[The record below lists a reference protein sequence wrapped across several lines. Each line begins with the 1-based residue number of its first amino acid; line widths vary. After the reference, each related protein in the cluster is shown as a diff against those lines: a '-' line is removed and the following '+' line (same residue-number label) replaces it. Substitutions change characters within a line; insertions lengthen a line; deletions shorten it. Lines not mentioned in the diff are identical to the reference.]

1 MPRLVVNPGSPTA
14 WEIQL
19 KPGVNFIGRG
29 FANDVKIPDG
39 SVSGSHCQI
48 TVGDSGAVIKDLGST
63 NGTFVNRAPVREA
76 PLASGQNVRLGGVE
90 MMFYSD
96 APAPQTASAPVSLV
110 SPRPAIAL
118 APTVAP
124 ISEATIIP
132 AEATT
137 IVMSAP
143 PLPQPTPAARVAR
156 PAVSQPDDGPL
167 LKAPIPVRPTLPR
180 EPEAE
185 KWKWWYF
192 VLAGVCIGG
201 YSIWQAYD
209 QHRIKPLG
217 ELFFAV
223 FCIAIGIWDFQH
235 KRKKRIRG

>member
-19 KPGVNFIGRG
+19 KPGVNFVGRG

-48 TVGDSGAVIKDLGST
+48 TVGDNGAVIKDLGST

-76 PLASGQNVRLGGVE
+76 PLTSGQNVRLGGVE

-96 APAPQTASAPVSLV
+96 APGPQTSSAPAARVSA
-110 SPRPAIAL
+110 PPAIAVTP
-118 APTVAP
+118 AAP

-132 AEATT
+132 PEATT
-137 IVMSAP
+137 VVMAAP
-143 PLPQPTPAARVAR
+143 PPVAPAASRIARPTPATT
-156 PAVSQPDDGPL
+156 PPDDGPL
-167 LKAPIPVRPTLPR
+167 LKAPLPTRPAGPR
-180 EPEAE
+180 ESEGE

-192 VLAGVCIGG
+192 VLAGICIGG
-201 YSIWQAYD
+201 YSIWQAYT

-223 FCIAIGIWDFQH
+223 FCIAIGIWDFQS
-235 KRKKRIRG
+235 KRKKRMRG